1 MSYDADAGMIGLGIM
16 GTAMT
21 RNMLEAGL
29 KVAGFDID
37 QAAMARLEANGGAP
51 AEGPAEV
58 TVKAPITLVSLP
70 SVEALQAVTA
80 DISANGR
87 ADSIV
92 VECGTLP
99 IAEKLRARDALAAR
113 DIILLDCPL
122 SGTGAQAVVKDLVVL
137 ASGDEEAV
145 KKCRPVFDT
154 ISRVTHFLGAFGNG
168 MRMKFV
174 ANLLVSIHNAS
185 AAEAMVLARKAGLD
199 PQQTYDVISSG
210 AGSSRMFEVRGPMMV
225 AQTYEP
231 ATMKIDVWRKDVELI
246 TEFARKL
253 DCPTPL
259 FSAAEALYSDSRAQ
273 GRGGQDTASVNAVLE
288 QMAGIG
294 TDHRENE

>member
-1 MSYDADAGMIGLGIM
+1 MSYEADAGMIGLGIM

-21 RNMLEAGL
+21 RNMLDAGL
-29 KVAGFDID
+29 KVAGYDID
-37 QAAMARLEANGGAP
+37 QEAMARLKTNGGVLAD
-51 AEGPAEV
+51 GPADV
-58 TVKAPITLVSLP
+58 TAKAPITLVSLP
-70 SVEALQAVTA
+70 SIEALRTVTA
-80 DISANGR
+80 DICAMG
-87 ADSIV
+87 ADGSIV

-99 IAEKLRARDALAAR
+99 IAEKQQAHDALAAK
-113 DIILLDCPL
+113 DVILLDCPL

-137 ASGDEEAV
+137 ASGDEAAV
-145 KKCRPVFDT
+145 TKCQPVFDS
-154 ISRVTHFLGAFGNG
+154 ISRVTHYLGAFGNG

-199 PQQTYDVISSG
+199 PQQTYEVICAG

-225 AQTYEP
+225 EQNYEP

-246 TEFARKL
+246 TEFAGKL

-259 FSAAEALYSDSRAQ
+259 FSAADALYTAARAQ
-273 GRGGQDTASVNAVLE
+273 GRGKQDTAAINEILE
-288 QMAGIG
+288 QMAGLAKFS
-294 TDHRENE
+294 